1 MTQSK
6 FGTSISCLDGRVQL
20 PIIHWLKEKYNI
32 NYVDTI
38 TDYGIVKLFSD
49 EIKEHEIKTNVL
61 LSLNTHA
68 SKLIMVTGHH
78 GCLGNNVSKEKQ
90 VAQIKNAVQI
100 IESWN
105 TSAKVIGVWINQD
118 LELEILKIDST
129 PN

>member
-6 FGTSISCLDGRVQL
+6 FCTSISCLDGRVQL

-38 TDYGIVKLFSD
+38 TDYGVVKLFSD
-49 EIKEHEIKTNVL
+49 DIDNHEIKTNVL
-61 LSLNTHA
+61 LSVNTHA
-68 SKLIMVTGHH
+68 SKLIMVSGHH
-78 GCLGNNVSKEKQ
+78 DCLGNKVSKEKQ
-90 VAQIKNAVQI
+90 ITQIKNAVQI

-118 LELEILKIDST
+118 LELEII
-129 PN
+129 